1 MDQKFKSINFIA
13 DGIAFSPGEYIDKL
27 SEINRSETIQ
37 RDIYGNGGPTKSLE
51 EEFAK
56 ITGKEK
62 CIYLPTGTMANHLS
76 VRLLNGENTKVIVP
90 ENSHMFRD
98 EADGLFSVHRKRLI
112 PVGKGKP
119 YFELEDLKE
128 TLDYL
133 KSSET
138 FDSGTGTVVIENPVR
153 RADGKYVPIET
164 IKQISDYCRENGIKL
179 HLDGARLHLASAYTN
194 TPITE
199 YSSCFDTVY
208 ISLYKCLNTAG
219 GAVLCGDSEL
229 IDKVPHQIKIHGG
242 TVFQSWSNTAMALH
256 YLKDIESKWKEI
268 ISVSGYLINEIN
280 KIDVICIEEITN
292 GTNNFNL
299 IPEENI
305 DLNKFSE
312 FLGKEHKIYLGRI
325 TDSGNIIFT
334 VNESLLRREVNDIL
348 NIWKKGIEICKR

>member
-1 MDQKFKSINFIA
+1 MDQNIKSVNFIG
-13 DGIAFSPGEYIDKL
+13 DGIGFSPEEYIEKL
-27 SEINRSETIQ
+27 SEINRSDKIH

-76 VRLLNGENTKVIVP
+76 VRLLNGENIKVIVP
-90 ENSHMFRD
+90 ENSHMYRD
-98 EADGLFSVHRKRLI
+98 EADGLYSVHRKRLI

-133 KSSET
+133 KSGET

-164 IKQISDYCRENGIKL
+164 IKEISEYCREKGYKL
-179 HLDGARLHLASAYTN
+179 HLDGARIHLASAYTN
-194 TPITE
+194 TPISE
-199 YSSCFDTVY
+199 YSSYFDTVY

-229 IDKVPHQIKIHGG
+229 IDMVPYQIKIHGG
-242 TVFQSWSNTAMALH
+242 TVFQSWSNTAMAFH
-256 YLKDIESKWKEI
+256 YLKDIESKWQKI
-268 ISVSGYLINEIN
+268 IPLSKHLINEIN
-280 KIDVICIEEITN
+280 KIKGISIEKIKN

-299 IPEENI
+299 VPDENI
-305 DLNKFSE
+305 DLNKFSD
-312 FLGKEHKIYLGRI
+312 FLGKEYKIYLGRI
-325 TDSGNIIFT
+325 EDTGIIKFT
-334 VNESLLRREVNDIL
+334 VNESLFRRELNDIL
-348 NIWKKGIEICKR
+348 NVWKMGIEISIR